1 MPKKGRQGYRLLL
14 LSFLML
20 FTTVFSGGSQAYA
33 ATWNL
38 TGDTNVHDP
47 SYIKEGNT
55 HWVFSTGSGLQV
67 MFSNDGTNYIRS
79 LPIYT
84 SKPSWWSSY
93 VPNQEGLD
101 VWAPE
106 IFYYN
111 GTYYLYYSISTFGSR
126 VSAIGLVTTKSIS
139 GGKWTDQGV
148 VISSNDAS
156 NYNAID
162 PNITADANGNLWMT
176 FGSWSNGIYIT
187 SINKTTMKPTG
198 NSYRIATKSGGIEGS
213 SMVYNPNTGYYYLFV
228 SIGQCCSGVNS
239 TYKIAVGRST
249 SVLGPFYAKDGTDMK
264 NGGATVIDSGNSF
277 WAGPGGQDIYGTNVI
292 VRHAYSVAE
301 NGAPKLLISDLE
313 WDSAG
318 WPYYN

>member
-1 MPKKGRQGYRLLL
+1 MAKKGRQGYRLLL

-101 VWAPE
+101 V
-106 IFYYN
+106 
-111 GTYYLYYSISTFGSR
+111 
-126 VSAIGLVTTKSIS
+126 
-139 GGKWTDQGV
+139 
-148 VISSNDAS
+148 
-156 NYNAID
+156 
-162 PNITADANGNLWMT
+162 
-176 FGSWSNGIYIT
+176 
-187 SINKTTMKPTG
+187 
-198 NSYRIATKSGGIEGS
+198 
-213 SMVYNPNTGYYYLFV
+213 
-228 SIGQCCSGVNS
+228 
-239 TYKIAVGRST
+239 
-249 SVLGPFYAKDGTDMK
+249 
-264 NGGATVIDSGNSF
+264 
-277 WAGPGGQDIYGTNVI
+277 
-292 VRHAYSVAE
+292 
-301 NGAPKLLISDLE
+301 
-313 WDSAG
+313 
-318 WPYYN
+318 

>member
-1 MPKKGRQGYRLLL
+1 
-14 LSFLML
+14 ML
-20 FTTVFSGGSQAYA
+20 FTTVFSAGSQAYA

-79 LPIYT
+79 LPIYN

-139 GGKWTDQGV
+139 GENGRTKVSLSRQMTPP
-148 VISSNDAS
+148 I
-156 NYNAID
+156 
-162 PNITADANGNLWMT
+162 ITPLILTLRQMLT
-176 FGSWSNGIYIT
+176 
-187 SINKTTMKPTG
+187 
-198 NSYRIATKSGGIEGS
+198 E
-213 SMVYNPNTGYYYLFV
+213 
-228 SIGQCCSGVNS
+228 
-239 TYKIAVGRST
+239 
-249 SVLGPFYAKDGTDMK
+249 
-264 NGGATVIDSGNSF
+264 
-277 WAGPGGQDIYGTNVI
+277 IYG
-292 VRHAYSVAE
+292 
-301 NGAPKLLISDLE
+301 
-313 WDSAG
+313 
-318 WPYYN
+318 